1 VIRTRYRDEWCPE
14 HRQAPPYAKGVCAIN
29 ENILIV
35 DDDPTSIQLM
45 GRILSGL
52 ANLRFATNGTD
63 AVRLVHESPPDLI
76 LLDAEL
82 PGMSGFKVLDALK
95 ADVKLSEVPVIF
107 VTGHTETPFE
117 VSALDM
123 GAADFIAKPVRASLL
138 VARVKT
144 HLRMKRMADELRR
157 TATTDGLTGVANR
170 RHFDDML
177 EREWWR
183 SCRSRDPLALL
194 IVDVDHFKLYN
205 DRYGHP
211 QGDICLQNVAQAL
224 TNTLRRSAD
233 LVARYGGE
241 EFGVVLP
248 QTMRSGA
255 EHMAQRMLDAVAA
268 LAIPHSA
275 SATAPIVSVS
285 IGVACY
291 DDANGEPSKSVTDL
305 RLGGAEHIRSSENDL
320 ILAAD
325 SALYSAKHAGRARA
339 MLLDVA
345 DVASPHLVREIE
357 RCSYEFGEGAWA

>member
-1 VIRTRYRDEWCPE
+1 
-14 HRQAPPYAKGVCAIN
+14 
-29 ENILIV
+29 LIV

-52 ANLRFATNGTD
+52 ATLRFATNGAD

-95 ADVKLSEVPVIF
+95 ADVNLSDVPVIF

-117 VSALDM
+117 VSALEM
-123 GAADFIAKPVRASLL
+123 GAADFIAKPVRAALL
-138 VARVKT
+138 LARVKT

-194 IVDVDHFKLYN
+194 LVDVDHFKLYN

-211 QGDICLQNVAQAL
+211 KGDICLQNVAQAL
-224 TNTLRRSAD
+224 TRNLRRSAD

-241 EFGVVLP
+241 EFGVILP
-248 QTMRSGA
+248 QTMRGGA
-255 EHMAQRMLDAVAA
+255 EHMAQRMLDAVAS
-268 LAIPHSA
+268 LGIPHAA
-275 SATAPIVSVS
+275 SDTAPIVSVS
-285 IGVACY
+285 IGVACF
-291 DDANGEPSKSVTDL
+291 DDSNAESSKAATDAKF
-305 RLGGAEHIRSSENDL
+305 RDSEGMRSTEADL
-320 ILAAD
+320 LLAAD
-325 SALYSAKHAGRARA
+325 KALYCAKNAGRARA

-345 DVASPHLVREIE
+345 DVGAPHRVREIE
-357 RCSYEFGEGAWA
+357 PSSYEFSEGVWA

>member
-1 VIRTRYRDEWCPE
+1 LQELAHADRRS
-14 HRQAPPYAKGVCAIN
+14 PPHAKGVCAIN
-29 ENILIV
+29 DNILIV

-52 ANLRFATNGTD
+52 ATLRFATNGAD

-95 ADVKLSEVPVIF
+95 ADVRLSDVPVIF
-107 VTGHTETPFE
+107 VTGHSETPFE
-117 VSALDM
+117 VSALEM
-123 GAADFIAKPVRASLL
+123 GAADFIAKPVRAALL
-138 VARVKT
+138 LARVKT

-194 IVDVDHFKLYN
+194 LVDVDHFKLYN

-211 QGDICLQNVAQAL
+211 KGDICLQNVAQAL

-268 LAIPHSA
+268 LGIPHAA
-275 SATAPIVSVS
+275 SDTSPIVSVS
-285 IGVACY
+285 IGVAYY
-291 DDANGEPSKSVTDL
+291 DEANAEPPKGVTEARFRGTDHIQSTEADL
-305 RLGGAEHIRSSENDL
+305 V
-320 ILAAD
+320 LAAD
-325 SALYSAKHAGRARA
+325 RALYSAKHAGRARA

-345 DVASPHLVREIE
+345 DVGSPHLVREIE
-357 RCSYEFGEGAWA
+357 PCSYEFGEGAWA